1 MEWPQGT
8 RVAVNVSP
16 LQLVEDRFLAEVR
29 EALDRSGLAAD
40 RLELEITESQP
51 AIHSPGAMQT
61 LHQLKAIGVRIALDD
76 FGTGTAS
83 LDMMHAFGFDR
94 MKIDGRF
101 VAQLP
106 GDGRGHAIVASM
118 IDLAHD
124 LGARVTAEGV
134 ERVEQAFCLMALG
147 CDEMQGYL
155 FGHPNA
161 RKSVL

>member
-1 MEWPQGT
+1 
-8 RVAVNVSP
+8 
-16 LQLVEDRFLAEVR
+16 
-29 EALDRSGLAAD
+29 
-40 RLELEITESQP
+40 
-51 AIHSPGAMQT
+51 
-61 LHQLKAIGVRIALDD
+61 
-76 FGTGTAS
+76 
-83 LDMMHAFGFDR
+83 MMHAFSFDR

-106 GDGRGHAIVASM
+106 GDARGHAIVGSL
-118 IDLAHD
+118 INLAHD

-134 ERVEQAFCLMALG
+134 ERMEQAFCLMALG